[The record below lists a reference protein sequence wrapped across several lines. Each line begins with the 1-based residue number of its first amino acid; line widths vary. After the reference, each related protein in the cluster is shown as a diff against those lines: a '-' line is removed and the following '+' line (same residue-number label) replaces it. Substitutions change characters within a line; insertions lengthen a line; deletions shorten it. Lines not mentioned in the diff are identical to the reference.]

1 MSGPASAASS
11 VSGSGRASAD
21 TVEISAKNSGGGPTE
36 AVAAVEGVGAPK
48 DAGGH
53 RVKGADP
60 PEPSVVNPMSVVLGG
75 DSSSSKDAGGAVH
88 GGASPA
94 RAGDGSHYRPACS
107 SILEVPEDEAESQP
121 PSVFQSVAFWP
132 HA

>member
-1 MSGPASAASS
+1 MSGPTSAASS
-11 VSGSGRASAD
+11 VFGSGRASAD
-21 TVEISAKNSGGGPTE
+21 AVEISAKNSGGGPTE

-60 PEPSVVNPMSVVLGG
+60 PEPSAVNPMPAVLGG
-75 DSSSSKDAGGAVH
+75 NSSSSEDAGGAVR

-94 RAGDGSHYRPACS
+94 RAGDGSHCRPAYS

-121 PSVFQSVAFWP
+121 PSVF
-132 HA
+132 